1 MPDAYELYK
10 FVNRMPDIGWRDL
23 QKIPLWILRTIRF
36 VRMRAYQLLSLKWL
50 IIFID
55 IKKDNSMDMSKIY
68 NCYLKIKFKF

>member
-1 MPDAYELYK
+1 
-10 FVNRMPDIGWRDL
+10 
-23 QKIPLWILRTIRF
+23 
-36 VRMRAYQLLSLKWL
+36 MRAYQLLSLKWL